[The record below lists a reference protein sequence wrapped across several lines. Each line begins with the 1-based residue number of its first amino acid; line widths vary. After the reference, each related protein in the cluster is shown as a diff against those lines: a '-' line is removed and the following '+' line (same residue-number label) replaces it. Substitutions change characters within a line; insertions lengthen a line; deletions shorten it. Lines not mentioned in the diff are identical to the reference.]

1 MEPAL
6 ALTIVIASMLS
17 LVLAGDTVVRLVR
30 WVSSVSLVPRRL
42 RLAAAAVVVLV
53 AGAGTLRIPA
63 SATTPPPAVRLGTVD
78 ESASG
83 RPDHPDPRPPTER
96 YIVEPGDSLWRIAR
110 SVLTADGSTAGSAEV
125 GVYWRA
131 IYAANRHVIGDDPNL
146 IHPGQELELPRR

>member
-6 ALTIVIASMLS
+6 ALTIAIASMLS
-17 LVLAGDTVVRLVR
+17 LLLAGDTVVRLVR

-42 RLAAAAVVVLV
+42 RLVVAAVVVLV
-53 AGAGTLRIPA
+53 AGTGTLRIPA
-63 SATTPPPAVRLGTVD
+63 SASTPPPAVRLGSVD
-78 ESASG
+78 ASASDS
-83 RPDHPDPRPPTER
+83 PDDPDPRPATER
-96 YIVEPGDSLWRIAR
+96 YIVEPGDSLSRIAR

-131 IYAANRHVIGDDPNL
+131 IYAANRRVIGDDPNL